1 MFETVPFD
9 KLLEAIEKKYNRERN
24 FSEHLREELDKV
36 KDEKYKDNELQE
48 IKQELETMRKEY
60 YRGFPISKEEDEK
73 IKTFIKKHNEMHGSY
88 HGCIGGGYTYK
99 FCPTSIGTSG
109 SIICNRCKEEFEFQE
124 LG

>member
-36 KDEKYKDNELQE
+36 KNEKYKDNELQE

-60 YRGFPISKEEDEK
+60 DRGFPISKEEDEK
-73 IKTFIKKHNEMHGSY
+73 IKTFIKNITKCMGL
-88 HGCIGGGYTYK
+88 IMDA
-99 FCPTSIGTSG
+99 
-109 SIICNRCKEEFEFQE
+109 
-124 LG
+124 